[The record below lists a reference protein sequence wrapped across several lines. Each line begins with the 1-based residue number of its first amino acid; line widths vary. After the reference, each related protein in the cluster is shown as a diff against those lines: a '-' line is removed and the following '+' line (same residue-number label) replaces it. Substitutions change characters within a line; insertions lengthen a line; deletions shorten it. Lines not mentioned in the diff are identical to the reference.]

1 MSGWRVRIAKQ
12 ADRDIAD
19 ILRWTTAHFS
29 LQQADVYAETLTLS
43 MNTLL
48 QGPGVPGARIRND
61 IQPGLYFLHV
71 ALQGRRGSHF
81 IMFRPDDT
89 CHCIDVLRVLHDSM
103 DLRSHV

>member
-1 MSGWRVRIAKQ
+1 MPDWRVRIAKQ

-29 LQQADVYAETLTLS
+29 LQQAEVYAETITLS
-43 MNTLL
+43 MNALI

-61 IQPGLYFLHV
+61 IQTGLYSLHV
-71 ALQGRRGSHF
+71 ARQGRRGSHF
-81 IMFRPDDT
+81 IMFRPDNT

-103 DLRSHV
+103 DLRRHV